1 MKKSVK
7 KAVKPAT
14 TKIATVKVKSSPSSV
29 LTVATNLAE
38 IAKSGEKVIKPGK
51 FNPDHFITTTGKIP
65 RVVHNQER
73 VLDFNKKTVR
83 EALESRR
90 YAYQDIK
97 YDVDRGFISIVE
109 KLSK

>member
-14 TKIATVKVKSSPSSV
+14 TKKVANMK
-29 LTVATNLAE
+29 LAVATNLAE

-51 FNPDHFITTTGKIP
+51 YNPDHFIVTTGKIP
-65 RVVHNQER
+65 RVTHNQER

-97 YDVDRGFISIVE
+97 YDVDRGFIEIVE

>member
-7 KAVKPAT
+7 KTVKPVANQ
-14 TKIATVKVKSSPSSV
+14 KVANMK
-29 LTVATNLAE
+29 LAVATNLAE

-97 YDVDRGFISIVE
+97 YDVDRGFIEIVE

>member
-1 MKKSVK
+1 MKKSIK

-14 TKIATVKVKSSPSSV
+14 TKKVTNMKLAV
-29 LTVATNLAE
+29 TTNLAE

-51 FNPDHFITTTGKIP
+51 YNPDHFIVTTGKIP
-65 RVVHNQER
+65 RVTHNQER

-90 YAYQDIK
+90 YAYQDVK
-97 YDVDRGFISIVE
+97 YDVDRGFIKIVQ

>member
-14 TKIATVKVKSSPSSV
+14 TKKVANMK
-29 LTVATNLAE
+29 LAVATNLAE

-51 FNPDHFITTTGKIP
+51 YNHDHFIVRTGKIP
-65 RVVHNQER
+65 RVTHNQER

-97 YDVDRGFISIVE
+97 YDVDRGFIEIVE

>member
-7 KAVKPAT
+7 KTAKPVT
-14 TKIATVKVKSSPSSV
+14 SKKVANMK
-29 LTVATNLAE
+29 LAVATNLAE

-51 FNPDHFITTTGKIP
+51 HNPDHFIVTTGKIP
-65 RVVHNQER
+65 RVTHNQER

-97 YDVDRGFISIVE
+97 YDVDRGFIEIVE